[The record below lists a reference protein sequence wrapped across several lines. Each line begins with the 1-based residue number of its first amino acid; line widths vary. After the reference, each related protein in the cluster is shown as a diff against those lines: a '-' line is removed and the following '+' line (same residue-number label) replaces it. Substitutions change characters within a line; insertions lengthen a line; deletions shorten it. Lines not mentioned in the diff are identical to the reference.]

1 VQGLLASPRRR
12 RQLGRLGLA
21 LAAVTAAVGIVLWNP
36 GRPEPLDE
44 DALTPA
50 GPELTA
56 EPATPFRVTPEIRR
70 EVGTT
75 VERFVGT
82 AVVRRNL
89 DEAWRLASPAMREGV
104 TRAAWRAGELPV
116 LPYPEQAIRHVDW
129 RITYAE
135 GNTIGVDVMV
145 LPKAGSGE
153 RTIVYAVEL
162 ADREPGAN
170 RRWLVDSWIP
180 AATLG
185 GPATAGGRSGGQGGS
200 GEREEAADAEP
211 QLAFDDARL
220 STWWFLVPGFFL
232 ALLLLT
238 PLVLAARSAV
248 SRRRADRRYRDWG
261 AG

>member
-1 VQGLLASPRRR
+1 MQGFLASPRRR
-12 RQLGRLGLA
+12 RQVARLSLA
-21 LAAVTAAVGIVLWNP
+21 FVAAASAVGIVLWNP
-36 GRPEPLDE
+36 GRPEPLKE
-44 DALTPA
+44 EALTPA
-50 GPELTA
+50 GPEA
-56 EPATPFRVTPEIRR
+56 APEPAKPFRVTPEIRR
-70 EVGTT
+70 QVGTT
-75 VERFVGT
+75 IEQFVST

-104 TRAAWRAGELPV
+104 SRRDWRRGDLPV
-116 LPYPEQAIRHVDW
+116 LPYPAKAIRHVDW

-135 GNTIGVDVMV
+135 GRTIGVDVML

-162 ADREPGAN
+162 TGQEARAN

-185 GPATAGGRSGGQGGS
+185 GPATAGGQSGGQGGS

-238 PLVLAARSAV
+238 PLVLAIRSAIA
-248 SRRRADRRYRDWG
+248 RRRADRHYRDWREG
-261 AG
+261 